1 METASQTLEQY
12 RAELSKRAS
21 AVPKSERQ
29 RILDLI
35 RESNTV
41 GAICEAVGLDL
52 MLVSQI
58 IVDNIID
65 EEGCQRL
72 RKRAL

>member
-1 METASQTLEQY
+1 MGFAAETVERY
-12 RAELSKRAS
+12 RAGLRKRAS
-21 AVPKSERQ
+21 AVPKAERQ

-41 GAICEAVGLDL
+41 GAVCDAVGLDL

-58 IVDNIID
+58 IVDNVIV
-65 EEGCQRL
+65 EEGCHTL